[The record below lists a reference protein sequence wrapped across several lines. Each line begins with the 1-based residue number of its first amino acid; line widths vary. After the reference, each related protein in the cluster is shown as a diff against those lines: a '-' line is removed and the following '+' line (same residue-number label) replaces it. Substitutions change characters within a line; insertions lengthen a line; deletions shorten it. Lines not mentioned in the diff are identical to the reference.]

1 MATTANAVRKNTGA
15 ATSAA
20 LTQLFV
26 WRRKVLWAYTGA
38 FIAIAVILMAL
49 VKMMV
54 GWNHTAIVEMNPD
67 IMFRSY
73 IVAAI
78 GLLFWAFVRHFP
90 DALGIMVGLGTIK
103 GLPNFRLGDF
113 LSGDI
118 KGMIP
123 DLKAEDF
130 GKAIWETFQKFWKV
144 LDHLMLFFLV
154 MCVVFG
160 TFPIENPAGVIGSLV
175 VLAGLGIWV
184 MLFSKDQ
191 WWYQRVTFVIIMVCL
206 GTMLYGTYMHFRPQ
220 DATIEKVE
228 TVLERNEN
236 ARQDQIAKL
245 LLEGAKKGTT
255 TATERELI
263 KSMGEAKKDRGIGG
277 LVGVYKDLTYEKK
290 DIVLIESFQDKKIS
304 GIRPGT
310 RKFEVPGHQF
320 LVPTTGGMERDIKRS
335 IRLNGAGEGSAFTV
349 ESDGIVTISFIY
361 PEAFKRGN
369 APTEGLGV
377 PIVIK

>member
-1 MATTANAVRKNTGA
+1 MATAKNTA
-15 ATSAA
+15 AMGGIA
-20 LTQLFV
+20 LTQFFV
-26 WRRKVLWAYTGA
+26 WRRKVLWTYTGG
-38 FIAIAVILMAL
+38 FIGIAVILMVL
-49 VKMMV
+49 IKMMV
-54 GWNHTAIVEMNPD
+54 GWNHAAIVEMDPGL
-67 IMFRSY
+67 MFRSY
-73 IVAAI
+73 IIAVL

-90 DALGIMVGLGTIK
+90 DALGILIGLGTIK
-103 GLPNFRLGDF
+103 GLPDFKLGEFLKSGTIPNFDRKVVGD
-113 LSGDI
+113 
-118 KGMIP
+118 
-123 DLKAEDF
+123 
-130 GKAIWETFQKFWKV
+130 AILDTFQKFWKV

-154 MCVVFG
+154 MCAVFG
-160 TFPIENPAGVIGSLV
+160 TFPIQNPAGVIASLV
-175 VLAGLGIWV
+175 MLASLGIWV
-184 MLFSKDQ
+184 MLFSKNQ
-191 WWYQRVTFVIIMVCL
+191 WWYQRVTFVIIMACL
-206 GTMLYGTYMHFRPQ
+206 ATMLYGTYMHFRPQ

-228 TVLERNEN
+228 TVLERNED

-245 LLEGAKKGTT
+245 LLEGARKGTT

-263 KSMGEAKKDRGIGG
+263 KSMGEAKKDRSIGG